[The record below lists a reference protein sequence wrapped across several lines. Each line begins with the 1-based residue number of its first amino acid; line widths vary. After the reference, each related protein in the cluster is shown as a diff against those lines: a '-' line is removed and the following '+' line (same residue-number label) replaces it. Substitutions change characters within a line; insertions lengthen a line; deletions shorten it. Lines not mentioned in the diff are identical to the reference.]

1 MGILSTYMQNL
12 SDSPTYDED
21 SLNIKIDIEKVEYVE
36 PAKSVT
42 VDSRLP
48 LPSTPSTHGSG
59 SLQNQL
65 SSATYSHL
73 DNRAEDVTKL
83 FTYITDGGNTLDHYT
98 DSLFIPVNYRN
109 NDGNT
114 SPVTMS
120 ESNSNASSD
129 ISDDDDDD
137 SQSETEQNDIKNGRI
152 IKNVQYKRLKFG
164 DVEKSLSKYYDKEN
178 KYSNEL
184 DILITYLNGQKH
196 LYIHSQNATR
206 FKLNALTV
214 PCLIMSAAITIFA
227 PFVQQF
233 YWSAGFISALNA
245 IIALLISLINYW
257 KLEASA
263 EIYLHIANQYD
274 KLETS
279 LEVASNKLLFFE
291 NEIDQDK
298 MVLNKVKDF
307 ENQLNEIK
315 KSSTLSVPS
324 EVKRTFPLI
333 SYINIFSF
341 IKKMELYKKNLIVQ
355 FKDVKN
361 EIRYILY
368 KWTRESYNKSFVH
381 TDSAASYHSLPHS
394 LPQSV
399 DPFEGNRRPRIGSKV
414 ADLESVTHVKDSITT
429 SKLDYKKEKKR
440 LEFLYETK
448 DKIKNDLIHYK
459 NAYGYIDELFT
470 REIKNAESNKNS
482 WMFCFSTEIKKTKFE
497 KCNPVIDKYLNFVF
511 VE

>member
-1 MGILSTYMQNL
+1 MQNL
-12 SDSPTYDED
+12 SDSSTYDED

-36 PAKSVT
+36 PAKL
-42 VDSRLP
+42 DP
-48 LPSTPSTHGSG
+48 LRVIRCPSTPETFGSGAFGNG

-65 SSATYSHL
+65 SSATSSNL

-83 FTYITDGGNTLDHYT
+83 FTYITDASINQNIDGGNTLDHYT

-129 ISDDDDDD
+129 ISDDDDD
-137 SQSETEQNDIKNGRI
+137 SQSETEQNDLKNGRI

-227 PFVQQF
+227 PFVQHF

-368 KWTRESYNKSFVH
+368 KWSRESYNKSFAH
-381 TDSAASYHSLPHS
+381 IDTAASYHSLPHS
-394 LPQSV
+394 LTHSLTKSV
-399 DPFEGNRRPRIGSKV
+399 DPF
-414 ADLESVTHVKDSITT
+414 ITT